1 MTGQSG
7 SNASRWV
14 SGLFLFQAPW
24 LALAIFVWQLPFFF
38 SSMLY
43 DSAWWGMLFILL
55 SFCAMLPTIIALG
68 IKMTNVPNV
77 SNRYKE
83 QMWWG
88 IGLLPFGLE
97 FAYLLMVALPFT
109 WTFLPW
115 GDFAYNWW
123 KIFPY
128 FGLSWMSIFSL
139 FPLYMIFGPDSEP
152 VHELG
157 SRYLQK
163 GMKGSDVREVQ
174 QLLNEHGISCG
185 VDGKFGP
192 QTEDAVKQFQTGVG
206 FGMKDDG
213 VVGKKTLAALQIVPE
228 LGSRPLLKGMKG
240 ADVREMQE
248 LLNRH
253 GASIG
258 VDGSFGSQTEGALKQ
273 FQTDSGLESDGIVEE
288 ETLAALQKEP
298 EKPDISVSVNPPVPI
313 HHQPITVSFSD
324 NTGDNHSW
332 IGLYKPDA
340 SNGEHGEKWLYVG
353 GAKTPS
359 EVVDEGAVT
368 FSEGLAPGDYE
379 VRLFGDNGLERLLI
393 SHAFTVTDQE
403 LGSKP
408 EVRMKDAIIHG
419 NHLHGTTIDHPKFGT
434 DEIKTS
440 SIINQD
446 KEGEIHRIET
456 KNTIYLINENDWT
469 DDLPEEEE
477 APVEETPVEVKA
489 KQQAAEPIQTPTR
502 DLKAVAKDLQAAAFS
517 SDRKKIIEGLGDTP
531 QSLDITIE
539 RVERT
544 TGIGLPDELRRGMTI
559 YGKNTDGSEL
569 EIRMPNSMN
578 DEFKKLGKGDSLSC
592 DAVAAGW
599 NSMRK
604 LIQMNW
610 KG

>member
-1 MTGQSG
+1 M
-7 SNASRWV
+7 
-14 SGLFLFQAPW
+14 FLFQAPW

-43 DSAWWGMLFILL
+43 DSAWYGMLFILL
-55 SFCAMLPTIIALG
+55 LFCAMLPTIIG
-68 IKMTNVPNV
+68 IGILKQTRTGV
-77 SNRYKE
+77 SHRHKE
-83 QMWWG
+83 QIWIG
-88 IGLLPFGLE
+88 ISLLPVGLE

-139 FPLYMIFGPDSEP
+139 FPLYMIFGPDPEP

-213 VVGKKTLAALQIVPE
+213 VVGKKTLAALRIV
-228 LGSRPLLKGMKG
+228 
-240 ADVREMQE
+240 
-248 LLNRH
+248 
-253 GASIG
+253 
-258 VDGSFGSQTEGALKQ
+258 
-273 FQTDSGLESDGIVEE
+273 
-288 ETLAALQKEP
+288 P

-379 VRLFGDNGLERLLI
+379 VRLFGDNGLERLLV
-393 SHAFTVTDQE
+393 SQAFTVTDQE

-502 DLKAVAKDLQAAAFS
+502 DLKAAAKDLQTAAFS

-539 RVERT
+539 RVDRT

>member
-1 MTGQSG
+1 MIRRLCAPNHECWLIRNRVYLSNHCNNSNGDTLLMGGQSG
-7 SNASRWV
+7 SDASRWV
-14 SGLFLFQAPW
+14 AGLFLVQAPW
-24 LALAIFVWQLPFFF
+24 LALAIFVWQLPSFF

-43 DSAWWGMLFILL
+43 DNVWWGMLFILL
-55 SFCAMLPTIIALG
+55 SFCAMLPTIIGVG
-68 IKMTNVPNV
+68 IKMANRPNV
-77 SNRYKE
+77 SHQYME
-83 QMWWG
+83 QLWFG
-88 IGLLPFGLE
+88 IFLLPFGLE
-97 FAYLLMVALPFT
+97 WAYLWLLALPFT
-109 WTFLPW
+109 WTLLPW

-123 KIFPY
+123 KIFPF
-128 FGLSWMSIFSL
+128 FGIGMMSIWGL
-139 FPLYMIFGPDSEP
+139 FPLYLIFGPDPEP

-185 VDGKFGP
+185 VDGNFGP
-192 QTEDAVKQFQTGVG
+192 QTEDAVKQFQTGIG

-213 VVGKKTLAALQIVPE
+213 VVGKKTLAALRIV
-228 LGSRPLLKGMKG
+228 
-240 ADVREMQE
+240 
-248 LLNRH
+248 
-253 GASIG
+253 
-258 VDGSFGSQTEGALKQ
+258 
-273 FQTDSGLESDGIVEE
+273 
-288 ETLAALQKEP
+288 P

-313 HHQPITVSFSD
+313 HHQPITVSFSG
-324 NTGDNHSW
+324 NTGDKHSW
-332 IGLYKPDA
+332 IGLYQPDA
-340 SNGEHGEKWLYVG
+340 SNGEHGERWLYVG

-393 SHAFTVTDQE
+393 SQAFTVSDQVSE
-403 LGSKP
+403 SKP

-419 NHLHGTTIDHPKFGT
+419 NHLHGTTIEHPKLGT
-434 DEIKTS
+434 AEIKTS

-456 KNTIYLINENDWT
+456 MNTIYLIHENDWT
-469 DDLPEEEE
+469 VDLPEEEE
-477 APVEETPVEVKA
+477 TPVEKTPVEETPVEVKEK
-489 KQQAAEPIQTPTR
+489 KQVVEPIKTPVK
-502 DLKAVAKDLQAAAFS
+502 DLKGIAKDLQAAAFS

-544 TGIGLPDELRRGMTI
+544 TGIGLPDELRRGMTL

-578 DEFKKLGKGDSLSC
+578 DELNKLGKGDSLSC

-610 KG
+610 QG